1 MEDLHQ
7 DLATELA
14 GVWDSKVR
22 ISLQDMSMELAEI
35 WNRKVRTRNS
45 VLPTELVT
53 IWDTMAK
60 ISNQNWLLGFGKEI
74 RSNSINI
81 IFITFTIQ

>member
-22 ISLQDMSMELAEI
+22 IARRNLTTELAEI
-35 WNRKVRTRNS
+35 WKRKVR
-45 VLPTELVT
+45 
-53 IWDTMAK
+53 
-60 ISNQNWLLGFGKEI
+60 ISSQD
-74 RSNSINI
+74 
-81 IFITFTIQ
+81 QQHYQ